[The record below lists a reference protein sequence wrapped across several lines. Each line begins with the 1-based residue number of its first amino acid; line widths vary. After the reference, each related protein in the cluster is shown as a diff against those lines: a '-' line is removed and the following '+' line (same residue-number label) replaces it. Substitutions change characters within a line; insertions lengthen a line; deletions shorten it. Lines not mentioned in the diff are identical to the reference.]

1 MNQSQ
6 EQTSQKALEIAGA
19 IDGSNPGAQGRIT
32 VDGGFA
38 EAIMRQVF
46 PCPTGYDK
54 MGIHGQ
60 PVTIHRGSRL
70 ELDCDG
76 FKLEGSEIR
85 VFVHNAVDALLESGA
100 SA

>member
-1 MNQSQ
+1 MGQLQ
-6 EQTSQKALEIAGA
+6 VGAMQRAIEIVGS
-19 IDGSNPGAQGRIT
+19 IDGSKPGEQGRIT
-32 VDGGFA
+32 VTGAFA
-38 EAIMRQVF
+38 EAVMRLIL
-46 PCPTGYDK
+46 PSPAGYEK

-85 VFVHNAVDALLESGA
+85 AFVNNAANDILKTGVS
-100 SA
+100 S